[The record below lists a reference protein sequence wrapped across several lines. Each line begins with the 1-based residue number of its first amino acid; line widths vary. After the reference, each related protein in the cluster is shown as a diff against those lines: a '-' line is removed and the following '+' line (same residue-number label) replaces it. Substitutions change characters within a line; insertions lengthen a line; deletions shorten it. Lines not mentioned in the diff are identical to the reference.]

1 MASGPTYVHWGQ
13 KGIRNRANK
22 RVSRDAMTT
31 ESPHG
36 EERTKQAFN
45 GQQNTDM
52 EDIPRRQEQ
61 CIHERQEHMMTLGLE
76 MQELGYLDELMLMV

>member
-13 KGIRNRANK
+13 KRIRNRAK

-31 ESPHG
+31 ENPLG
-36 EERTKQAFN
+36 EERPKQAFN
-45 GQQNTDM
+45 GQENTDM

-61 CIHERQEHMMTLGLE
+61 CIHERQEHTMTLGLE